1 MTRFLDCTN
10 FDILGPH
17 LRAEDLLTDEE
28 FSKLV
33 GPTSGLKGH
42 KQRSRYFYTEVIN
55 SKGTKAYTILKSCL
69 QQALDHKGHEDL
81 VDLLNQA
88 VPIEETVLSSD

>member
-1 MTRFLDCTN
+1 MATFLNCTN

-17 LRAEDLLTDEE
+17 LRAADLLTDEE
-28 FSKLV
+28 FQKLV
-33 GPTSGLKGH
+33 SPTAGLKSH
-42 KQRSRYFYTEVIN
+42 KQRSRYFYLEVIN
-55 SKGTKAYTILKSCL
+55 SKGTKPYTILKSCL
-69 QQALDHKGHEDL
+69 QQALDHAGHEDL